1 MEFLQLS
8 ETTRAREID
17 AELKKNKWR
26 NEWLDPTRAWVAPGP
41 LLDIFLFF
49 SKTKN
54 FHSHPCSVV
63 HDAFVC
69 APSMKCLFFG
79 YLTSQQHAS
88 VSQGRICSDNFTCC
102 HTEIEVADKTFHLT
116 QSQNTDT
123 GPTSPSADPITPVAW
138 QGSHWSANI

>member
-49 SKTKN
+49 SKTKI
-54 FHSHPCSVV
+54 FHSHPCIRFDPSLLLVV
-63 HDAFVC
+63 LVTRVFMRVY
-69 APSMKCLFFG
+69 P
-79 YLTSQQHAS
+79 
-88 VSQGRICSDNFTCC
+88 
-102 HTEIEVADKTFHLT
+102 
-116 QSQNTDT
+116 
-123 GPTSPSADPITPVAW
+123 W
-138 QGSHWSANI
+138 